1 MIKDSLHIRINS
13 FLRRAGLSNVSKPV
27 LVCIAIFL
35 TAVIVVA
42 AIHFWPSKNVE
53 TESQDFQIES
63 SDATSVESTSKI
75 LVDIEGC
82 VKNPGLYELDVDARV
97 GHAIEIAGGFTK
109 YAARDSVNLAEKLTD
124 GMQLYV
130 LSKKEQKS
138 QNVSGSASSS
148 SSGISSS
155 SSSNSSNQEK
165 INLNTA
171 SAQDLQNLSGI
182 GETLSQRIVDYR
194 EKNGNFSSIEDLKK
208 VSGIGDTRFES
219 LKDYICV

>member
-13 FLRRAGLSNVSKPV
+13 FLRRAGLSNVPKPV
-27 LVCIAIFL
+27 LVCIVIFL

-148 SSGISSS
+148 SS
-155 SSSNSSNQEK
+155 SNSSNQEK

>member
-35 TAVIVVA
+35 IAAIVA
-42 AIHFWPSKNVE
+42 ALIHFWPSQSAE
-53 TESQDFQIES
+53 TENQDFQIES
-63 SDATSVESTSKI
+63 SNATSVESASKI

-82 VKNPGLYELDVDARV
+82 VKNPGLYEFDVDARV

-109 YAARDSVNLAEKLTD
+109 YAARDSINLAEKLTD

-138 QNVSGSASSS
+138 QNASGSASSS
-148 SSGISSS
+148 SSGASS

-171 SAQDLQNLSGI
+171 TAQDLQNLSGI

-194 EKNGNFSSIEDLKK
+194 EKNGNFSNIEDLKK